1 MASSVRPKV
10 VIDTNV
16 LFEGL
21 TQQGGASGYLIE
33 AWLSDL
39 LETRVSNALAYEYTD
54 VLSRKLSEN
63 RWKALQP
70 VVGTLLRKAQFVVV
84 YFSWRPISPDQADDH
99 VIDCAMNA
107 GAAVITSNVRHFRN
121 AQQSLGLEVLT
132 PLELVI
138 RLANP

>member
-1 MASSVRPKV
+1 MVSSVRPKV

-21 TQQGGASGYLIE
+21 TQRDGASGYLIE
-33 AWLSDL
+33 AWLGDL
-39 LETRVSNALAYEYTD
+39 LDTRVSNGLAYEYTD

-63 RWKALQP
+63 RWEALQP
-70 VVGTLLRKAQFVVV
+70 VVGTLLGKAQFVVV

-107 GAAVITSNVRHFRN
+107 GAAVVTSNVRHFRN
-121 AQQSLGLEVLT
+121 AQRSLGLEVLT
-132 PLELVI
+132 PLELVM
-138 RLANP
+138 RLANQ